1 MASIAENMAGND
13 AAVRHLLADARAA
26 VIGVDYPPG
35 AISVLQAETL
45 NGFFTGD
52 FRSAK
57 SAASQGVRL
66 ALEAKDRYTPEMM
79 QLNLGSAALLTGD
92 LSEARPLL
100 EQALMLARQIDD
112 RVGQFY
118 LLDAL
123 CCHAALTGNARRAA
137 QLFGA
142 ADTARTEAG
151 ANVMR
156 FFAPLCAKA
165 RESAVSALG
174 LVDSRQPSTL
184 EGAWAGTRQSSL
196 HAVSPLL
203 PPPVLRLV
211 HLRAHR
217 RQPRPQHHEQAGIQ
231 LPSTDS
237 RLDRRAT
244 PVASPAARTFELR
257 SVNSC

>member
-13 AAVRHLLADARAA
+13 AAARHLLADARAA

-123 CCHAALTGNARRAA
+123 GCHAALTGNARRAA

-174 LVDSRQPSTL
+174 ASRFAAAFDTGRRLGRDTAIQLARGQPAPS
-184 EGAWAGTRQSSL
+184 AAGTSPGSS
-196 HAVSPLL
+196 
-203 PPPVLRLV
+203 
-211 HLRAHR
+211 
-217 RQPRPQHHEQAGIQ
+217 
-231 LPSTDS
+231 PS
-237 RLDRRAT
+237 A
-244 PVASPAARTFELR
+244 P
-257 SVNSC
+257 